1 MLKIGLIREGKLPPD
16 HRVAL
21 TPSQCRWIMQH
32 LPPIQ
37 IVVQPSAIRC
47 YSNEEYQQAGIALQE
62 DLSDCHILMGIK
74 EVPPEQLIP
83 EKTYF
88 FFSHTKKKQ
97 PHNKPLMQACVKK
110 HITLID
116 YECLVHDDGQR
127 MLGFGFFAGVVGAH
141 NGLMAYGKKTGLFDF
156 RRAYSCRDLQELAES
171 YYGVKLPPLK
181 IAITGSGR
189 VAAGILEVMGLLG
202 IKDITP
208 EEFLINEYQ
217 YPVYTQLKAGDLYLH
232 KTERSYSREHFH
244 AHPKEYEC
252 KFLPFTTAADIL
264 MNGIYWEQS
273 MAPLFT
279 WDDLCNPH
287 FRIRVIAD
295 ITNDREGSVPCNLGD
310 STIEDPV
317 YGVDRCTRQKL
328 PPYLPHTVDMM
339 CVGNLPDELPRD
351 ASRYFGEQLIKY
363 VIPELLQE
371 QSVILEKA
379 TILLNG
385 KLTPRYSYLEDYAYC
400 S

>member
-32 LPPIQ
+32 LPQIQ